1 MLLTTTTRLLAVK
14 RSALTIL
21 FLILFAMLSS
31 VAQTPD
37 PKDDQEKLLTL
48 VKEVQAQQ
56 SQIVANQTK
65 IDAKL
70 ADLAETLRVARIF
83 SSRSR

>member
-1 MLLTTTTRLLAVK
+1 MK
-14 RSALTIL
+14 RSLIVLL
-21 FLILFAMLSS
+21 FVTLFAVLSS
-31 VAQTPD
+31 LAQTSD
-37 PKDDQEKLLTL
+37 PKDDQEKVLTL
-48 VKEVQAQQ
+48 AKEVQAQQ
-56 SQIVANQTK
+56 AQIAANQTK

>member
-1 MLLTTTTRLLAVK
+1 MK
-14 RSALTIL
+14 RSSLTIL
-21 FLILFAMLSS
+21 FLILFAMFSS

-48 VKEVQAQQ
+48 LKEVRAQQ
-56 SQIVANQTK
+56 SQIVANQSK

>member
-1 MLLTTTTRLLAVK
+1 LAVK
-14 RSALTIL
+14 RSSLTIL

-70 ADLAETLRVARIF
+70 ADQAETLRVARIF

>member
-1 MLLTTTTRLLAVK
+1 MK
-14 RSALTIL
+14 RSLIVLL
-21 FLILFAMLSS
+21 FVTLFAVLSS
-31 VAQTPD
+31 IAQTPD
-37 PKDDQEKLLTL
+37 PKDDQEQLLTL

-56 SQIVANQTK
+56 AQIAANQTK

>member
-1 MLLTTTTRLLAVK
+1 MK
-14 RSALTIL
+14 RSYLTIL
-21 FLILFAMLSS
+21 FLILFAMFSS
-31 VAQTPD
+31 AAQTPD

-56 SQIVANQTK
+56 SQIAANQTK

-70 ADLAETLRVARIF
+70 GDLAETLRVARIF

>member
-1 MLLTTTTRLLAVK
+1 MK
-14 RSALTIL
+14 CGSLTIL
-21 FLILFAMLSS
+21 FLTLFAMLSS

-37 PKDDQEKLLTL
+37 SKGDQEKLLIL

>member
-1 MLLTTTTRLLAVK
+1 MK
-14 RSALTIL
+14 RSSLTIL
-21 FLILFAMLSS
+21 FLILLALLSS

-37 PKDDQEKLLTL
+37 SKGDQEKLLIL

-70 ADLAETLRVARIF
+70 ADVAETLRVARIF

>member
-1 MLLTTTTRLLAVK
+1 MASRVLPVK
-14 RSALTIL
+14 RSFLTLL
-21 FLILFAMLSS
+21 FVTTLATFSS
-31 VAQTPD
+31 VAQAPD
-37 PKDDQEKLLTL
+37 PKDDQEKLLAL

-56 SQIVANQTK
+56 SQITANQTK

-70 ADLAETLRVARIF
+70 TDLAETLRVARIF

>member
-1 MLLTTTTRLLAVK
+1 MK
-14 RSALTIL
+14 RSSLTIL
-21 FLILFAMLSS
+21 FLILLALLSS

-37 PKDDQEKLLTL
+37 SKGDQEKLLIL
-48 VKEVQAQQ
+48 VKEVQGQQ

-70 ADLAETLRVARIF
+70 ADVAETLRVARIF

>member
-1 MLLTTTTRLLAVK
+1 MK
-14 RSALTIL
+14 RSSLTIL
-21 FLILFAMLSS
+21 FLILLALLSS

-37 PKDDQEKLLTL
+37 SKGDQEKLLTL

-70 ADLAETLRVARIF
+70 ADVAETVRVARIY

>member
-1 MLLTTTTRLLAVK
+1 MK
-14 RSALTIL
+14 RSSLTIL
-21 FLILFAMLSS
+21 FLILLAMFSS
-31 VAQTPD
+31 AAQTPD

-56 SQIVANQTK
+56 SQIAANQTK

-70 ADLAETLRVARIF
+70 GDLAETLRVARIF

>member
-1 MLLTTTTRLLAVK
+1 
-14 RSALTIL
+14 
-21 FLILFAMLSS
+21 MLSS

-37 PKDDQEKLLTL
+37 PKDDQEKLLAL

-56 SQIVANQTK
+56 AQIAANQTK

>member
-1 MLLTTTTRLLAVK
+1 MK
-14 RSALTIL
+14 RSSLTIL
-21 FLILFAMLSS
+21 FLILFALLSS
-31 VAQTPD
+31 LAQTPD
-37 PKDDQEKLLTL
+37 SKGDQEKLLSL

-70 ADLAETLRVARIF
+70 ADVAETVRVARIY

>member
-1 MLLTTTTRLLAVK
+1 MK
-14 RSALTIL
+14 RSLIVFL
-21 FLILFAMLSS
+21 FVTLFAVLSS
-31 VAQTPD
+31 IAQTPD

-56 SQIVANQTK
+56 AQIAANQTK

>member
-1 MLLTTTTRLLAVK
+1 MK
-14 RSALTIL
+14 RSSLTIL
-21 FLILFAMLSS
+21 FLILFALLPSL
-31 VAQTPD
+31 AQTPD
-37 PKDDQEKLLTL
+37 SKGDQEKLLSL

-70 ADLAETLRVARIF
+70 ADLAETLRVARIY

>member
-1 MLLTTTTRLLAVK
+1 MK
-14 RSALTIL
+14 RSSLTIL
-21 FLILFAMLSS
+21 FLILSPLLSS

-37 PKDDQEKLLTL
+37 LKDDQEKLLSL

-56 SQIVANQTK
+56 SQVVANQIK